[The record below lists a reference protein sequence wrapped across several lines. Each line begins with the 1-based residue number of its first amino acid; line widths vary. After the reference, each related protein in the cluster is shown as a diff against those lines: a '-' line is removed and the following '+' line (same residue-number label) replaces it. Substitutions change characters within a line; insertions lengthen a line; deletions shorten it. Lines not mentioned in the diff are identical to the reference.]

1 MAVNY
6 KIGELSRRTQFP
18 VATIRYYERQGLL
31 PHPTRTAGNYRLY
44 GSAHLERLTFIRNCR
59 SLDMALEEIRQLLGF
74 RDAPLDNCAAA
85 HALIDAHITHVATR
99 LMELKSLARQLQ
111 ALRRRTN
118 RSGYEMTVPARAPR
132 ECGILDG
139 LERAAAE
146 TRLKRKS
153 VQHIRATHGG

>member
-6 KIGELSRRTQFP
+6 KIGELARRTQFP
-18 VATIRYYERQGLL
+18 VETIRYYEREGLL

-44 GSAHLERLTFIRNCR
+44 GSAHLERLTFILNCR

-99 LMELKSLARQLQ
+99 LIELKSLARQLR
-111 ALRRRTN
+111 ALRRRC
-118 RSGYEMTVPARAPR
+118 RPARAPQ
-132 ECGILDG
+132 EGGILDG
-139 LERAAAE
+139 LERAAAG

-153 VQHIRATHGG
+153 MQHIRATHGG